1 MCRKEMHSYR
11 RLNHKK
17 RCCRTSNVVWSS
29 RAKSFVPGFSELSL
43 RLVNLLLWIPCFPSN
58 RYHWIT
64 QGLVIQILYLTSSAC
79 NLYEILQVTEVIF
92 LSETKENK
100 AYILKLIHNIILSLF
115 SSVQFSHSVMSDSLR
130 PHEPQHARPLWP
142 SPTPR
147 VHSNSCPSSWWCH
160 LILCHPL
167 LLLPPNPSQH
177 QGLFQWV
184 NSLHDMAK
192 VLEFQLQHQSFQWT
206 ARTYLF

>member
-1 MCRKEMHSYR
+1 MPWFFNANFKMCRKEMHSYR

-58 RYHWIT
+58 SYHWIT
-64 QGLVIQILYLTSSAC
+64 QGLVIQIWYLTSSAC

-115 SSVQFSHSVMSDSLR
+115 SSVHRVIESPKWLKQLSM
-130 PHEPQHARPLWP
+130 HAH
-142 SPTPR
+142 T
-147 VHSNSCPSSWWCH
+147 
-160 LILCHPL
+160 LI
-167 LLLPPNPSQH
+167 
-177 QGLFQWV
+177 
-184 NSLHDMAK
+184 
-192 VLEFQLQHQSFQWT
+192 
-206 ARTYLF
+206 